1 MADRISPIISG
12 IFAYLPGCRPSG
24 IPDGRIFQGPR
35 NPGPDRKA
43 GRSIDA
49 SYRKLSGYVG
59 VFCGI
64 EALGGACVC
73 VICSQAGVVIGIVVI
88 SQSAAMAR
96 DVHRFWWDVSPGIA
110 NSRF

>member
-12 IFAYLPGCRPSG
+12 IFAYLPGCRPPW
-24 IPDGRIFQGPR
+24 IPDGHIFQGPR

-49 SYRKLSGYVG
+49 SSGYVG
-59 VFCGI
+59 VFFGI

-73 VICSQAGVVIGIVVI
+73 AIGSQAGVLIGIVVI

-96 DVHRFWWDVSPGIA
+96 DVHRFWWDVSPRIA
-110 NSRF
+110 NSGF